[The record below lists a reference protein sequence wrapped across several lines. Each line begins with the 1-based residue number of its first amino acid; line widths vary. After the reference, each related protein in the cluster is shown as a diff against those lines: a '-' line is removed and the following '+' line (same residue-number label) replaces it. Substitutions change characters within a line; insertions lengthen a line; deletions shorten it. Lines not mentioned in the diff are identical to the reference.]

1 MTAVSMSM
9 SQLGQQANITS
20 GSENLKKAA
29 DAIPNYNVWTALAK
43 ASLKATAEYFNSAT
57 KRRELEAQSSSLM
70 YQAQSALMN
79 SQIVESKLSLIPA
92 MKELNKIAI
101 ETNNSNVLNAQNDV
115 YNQYR
120 MGEYQAMEQGL
131 RDAQIIHGQRAQTAS
146 SGVLMSS
153 ASKAELD
160 QSNVMAAEINQ
171 HIIQENTN
179 SAARRAQANVT
190 NLQNQSIELLSQS
203 MQLIGQEADLKMQQA
218 NFMAQAAIL
227 EGDSKAS
234 NIMAKSIQSFMNA
247 GYAFGLEMM
256 NYGMNKAG
264 GMGGAGGGA

>member
-1 MTAVSMSM
+1 MAVSTSV
-9 SQLGQQANITS
+9 SQVSTNASGAN
-20 GSENLKKAA
+20 GLKRAS
-29 DAIPNYNVWTALAK
+29 DSIPNMNVWTALAK
-43 ASLKATAEYFNSAT
+43 ASINATSEYFNSMS
-57 KRRELEAQSSSLM
+57 KRRELEAQSNSLM

-234 NIMAKSIQSFMNA
+234 NIMAKSIKPFLNA
-247 GYAFGLEMM
+247 GYEFGLTMAQWGSQ
-256 NYGMNKAG
+256 NYMGSIG
-264 GMGGAGGGA
+264 GK

>member
-1 MTAVSMSM
+1 MAVSIST
-9 SQLGQQANITS
+9 SQTS
-20 GSENLKKAA
+20 TNATGPDGLRRASNS
-29 DAIPNYNVWTALAK
+29 IPNMNVWTALAK
-43 ASLKATAEYFNSAT
+43 ASINATAEYFNSMS
-57 KRRELEAQSSSLM
+57 KRRELEAQSNSLM
-70 YQAQSALMN
+70 YQAQTALMN

-146 SGVLMSS
+146 SGVLMTS

-160 QSNVMAAEINQ
+160 QSNVMASEINQ

-179 SAARRAQANVT
+179 SAVRRAQANVT

-227 EGDSKAS
+227 EGDSQAS
-234 NIMAKSIQSFMNA
+234 NIMAKSIKPFLNA
-247 GYAFGLEMM
+247 GYEFGLSMAQSFSSM
-256 NYGMNKAG
+256 K
-264 GMGGAGGGA
+264 MGAK

>member
-1 MTAVSMSM
+1 MAVSIST
-9 SQLGQQANITS
+9 SQTS
-20 GSENLKKAA
+20 TNATGPDGLRRASNS
-29 DAIPNYNVWTALAK
+29 IPNMNVWTALAK
-43 ASLKATAEYFNSAT
+43 ASINATAEYFNSMS
-57 KRRELEAQSSSLM
+57 KRRELEAQSNSLM
-70 YQAQSALMN
+70 YQAQTALMN

-120 MGEYQAMEQGL
+120 MGEYHAMEQGL

-146 SGVLMSS
+146 SGVLMTS

-160 QSNVMAAEINQ
+160 QSNVMASEINQ

-179 SAARRAQANVT
+179 SAVRRAQANVT

-227 EGDSKAS
+227 EGDSQAS
-234 NIMAKSIQSFMNA
+234 NIMAKSIKPFLNA
-247 GYAFGLEMM
+247 GYEFGLSMAQSFSSM
-256 NYGMNKAG
+256 K
-264 GMGGAGGGA
+264 MGAK

>member
-1 MTAVSMSM
+1 
-9 SQLGQQANITS
+9 
-20 GSENLKKAA
+20 
-29 DAIPNYNVWTALAK
+29 
-43 ASLKATAEYFNSAT
+43 
-57 KRRELEAQSSSLM
+57 
-70 YQAQSALMN
+70 
-79 SQIVESKLSLIPA
+79 

-146 SGVLMSS
+146 SGVLMTS

-179 SAARRAQANVT
+179 SAVRRAQANVT

-227 EGDSKAS
+227 EGDSQAS
-234 NIMAKSIQSFMNA
+234 NIMAKSIKPFLNA
-247 GYAFGLEMM
+247 GYEFGLSMAQSFSSM
-256 NYGMNKAG
+256 K
-264 GMGGAGGGA
+264 MGAK

>member
-1 MTAVSMSM
+1 MAVSIST
-9 SQLGQQANITS
+9 SQTS
-20 GSENLKKAA
+20 TNATGHDGLRRASNS
-29 DAIPNYNVWTALAK
+29 IPNMNVWTALAK
-43 ASLKATAEYFNSAT
+43 ASINATAEYFNSMS
-57 KRRELEAQSSSLM
+57 KRRELEAQSNSLM
-70 YQAQSALMN
+70 YQAQTALMN

-146 SGVLMSS
+146 SGVLMTS

-160 QSNVMAAEINQ
+160 QSNVMASEINQ

-179 SAARRAQANVT
+179 SAVRRAQANVT

-227 EGDSKAS
+227 EGDSQAS
-234 NIMAKSIQSFMNA
+234 NIMAKSIKPFLNA
-247 GYAFGLEMM
+247 GYEFGLSMAQSFSSM
-256 NYGMNKAG
+256 K
-264 GMGGAGGGA
+264 MGAK

>member
-1 MTAVSMSM
+1 MAVSTSV
-9 SQLGQQANITS
+9 SKVSTNASGAN
-20 GSENLKKAA
+20 GLKRAS
-29 DAIPNYNVWTALAK
+29 DSIPNMNVWTALAK
-43 ASLKATAEYFNSAT
+43 ASINATAEYFNSMS
-57 KRRELEAQSSSLM
+57 KRRELEALSNSLM
-70 YQAQSALMN
+70 YQAQTALMN
-79 SQIVESKLSLIPA
+79 SQIVESKLSLVPA

-146 SGVLMSS
+146 SGVLMTS

-160 QSNVMAAEINQ
+160 QSNVMGAQMNQ

-179 SAARRAQANVT
+179 SAVRQAQANVT
-190 NLQNQSIELLSQS
+190 SLQNQSIELLSQS

-234 NIMAKSIQSFMNA
+234 NIMAKSIKPFMNA
-247 GYAFGLEMM
+247 GFEFGLTMAKWGSE
-256 NYGMNKAG
+256 NY
-264 GMGGAGGGA
+264 MGGIGGK